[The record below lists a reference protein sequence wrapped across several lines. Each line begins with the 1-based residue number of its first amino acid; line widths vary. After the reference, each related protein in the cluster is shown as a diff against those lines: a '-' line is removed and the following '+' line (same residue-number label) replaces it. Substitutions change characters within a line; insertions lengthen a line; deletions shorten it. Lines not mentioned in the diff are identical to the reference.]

1 MPRKCSMMSYDDV
14 VCGVITIDAGSSE
27 EAERQARV
35 MRRCPK
41 CLAVGT
47 TGSSVIG
54 VYLAPREGRWWLDY
68 PSLFPDRRSSVQIME
83 NVVYPEA
90 LTVEPSEAVPCGA
103 TCEGCPFAERYGCR
117 GCLAVS
123 GITG

>member
-1 MPRKCSMMSYDDV
+1 MPQVPGR
-14 VCGVITIDAGSSE
+14 GA
-27 EAERQARV
+27 
-35 MRRCPK
+35 
-41 CLAVGT
+41 

-123 GITG
+123 GVTG